1 MDLPK
6 NPLGLESHV
15 IKDANIMSPDFHTEG
30 QITCNPFLA
39 RLNTDNCWIAKEKVN
54 STFIEYTCVEVMVP
68 SAHTLTVDFCFGH
81 TKFYFNELLLA
92 KRQIIYHNQSG
103 IASRNPA
110 HRKVRKKY

>member
-15 IKDANIMSPDFHTEG
+15 IKDTNIMSPDFHTEG

-54 STFIEYTCVEVMVP
+54 KQNFEIFI
-68 SAHTLTVDFCFGH
+68 LTICISQTPNH
-81 TKFYFNELLLA
+81 SSRSILNHLMKFS
-92 KRQIIYHNQSG
+92 I
-103 IASRNPA
+103 
-110 HRKVRKKY
+110 